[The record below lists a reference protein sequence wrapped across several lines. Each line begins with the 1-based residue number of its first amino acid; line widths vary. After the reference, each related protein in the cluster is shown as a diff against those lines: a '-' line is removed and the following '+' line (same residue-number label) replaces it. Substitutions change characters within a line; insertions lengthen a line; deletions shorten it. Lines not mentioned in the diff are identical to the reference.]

1 MSEMSFLFAK
11 HHYINLTTFRKSG
24 ACVPTP
30 VWFVELEGKLYVFTG
45 AQTGKAKRIRANGR
59 AMVAPCD
66 ARGNPKGAFVPM
78 RGRIV
83 ADPDLL
89 QRVNALYKRKYGF
102 QRTLITWLNALRR
115 RKDVP
120 AWIELVPDA
129 NAEGV

>member
-1 MSEMSFLFAK
+1 MSETPSLFAK
-11 HHYINLTTFRKSG
+11 HHYINLSTFRKSG
-24 ACVPTP
+24 ARVPTP

-45 AQTGKAKRIRANGR
+45 AQTGKARRIRANGR
-59 AMVAPCD
+59 AIVAPCD
-66 ARGNPKGAFVPM
+66 ARGNPKGAFSSM

-120 AWIELVPDA
+120 ACSPHAFCAVPM
-129 NAEGV
+129 G